1 MKTLN
6 FFALFCTFVTF
17 FCTLLRFRFKS
28 VTTFKISKIE
38 KKSPCNFYEKRESPC
53 KILQGPP
60 FELLL
65 DCGDGVHE
73 HFSVL
78 LGREEHAALAVGH
91 GLHQLLV
98 HEEDLVLPGLVLGE
112 ENSGGERAGD
122 EDRALGVGVDVVSD
136 LLYSLEHG
144 GRSFRS
150 SGCFTISVVILTNP

>member
-1 MKTLN
+1 MSQHSKSQKSKKK
-6 FFALFCTFVTF
+6 ALVIFT
-17 FCTLLRFRFKS
+17 K
-28 VTTFKISKIE
+28 
-38 KKSPCNFYEKRESPC
+38 KRESPC

-91 GLHQLLV
+91 GLHPLLA

-150 SGCFTISVVILTNP
+150 SGCFTISVVILANP